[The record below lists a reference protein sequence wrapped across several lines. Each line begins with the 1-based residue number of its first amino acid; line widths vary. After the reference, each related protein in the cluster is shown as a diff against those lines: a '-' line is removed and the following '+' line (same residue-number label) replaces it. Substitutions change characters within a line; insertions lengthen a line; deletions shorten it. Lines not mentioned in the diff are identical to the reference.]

1 MHAKSCSK
9 RIGTALGVFLI
20 SVQSALCQT
29 KDASTMLST
38 AGTNLKNILNPLV
51 TDISYIL
58 GLIGI
63 VMVAPTL
70 IKFLKGDPASSDAF
84 VKLGAGFIIGF
95 ILLQIFKI
103 VAF

>member
-1 MHAKSCSK
+1 MQARSCSK
-9 RIGTALGVFLI
+9 RIGMAHGVFLI
-20 SVQSALCQT
+20 SVQNALCQT

-51 TDISYIL
+51 TDVSYIL

-84 VKLGAGFIIGF
+84 VKLGSGFLMGF
-95 ILLQIFKI
+95 VVLQVIKA